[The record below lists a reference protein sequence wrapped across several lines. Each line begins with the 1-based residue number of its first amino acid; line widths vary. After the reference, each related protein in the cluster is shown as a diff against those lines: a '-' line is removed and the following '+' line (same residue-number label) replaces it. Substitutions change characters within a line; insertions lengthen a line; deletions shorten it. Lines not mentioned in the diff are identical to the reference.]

1 MKAYAANL
9 INHDYHHFKNKKWEQ
24 KNTQNKQNLIILI
37 MSDVKEEKCSFSLS
51 LSPTGHLISDSLR
64 MISFQRDFFAYF
76 LKRKIFLRV
85 VWERCW
91 EIRFQSDCWG
101 RSRVQVN
108 IIIIVKKM
116 WLKSRASYVIFFSME
131 DVSLLLFL
139 WLISICSKNC
149 LRLCF
154 FSWFIKKGS
163 AVLFVSSFLPMIY
176 WFLSFCALF
185 KG

>member
-1 MKAYAANL
+1 
-9 INHDYHHFKNKKWEQ
+9 
-24 KNTQNKQNLIILI
+24 
-37 MSDVKEEKCSFSLS
+37 
-51 LSPTGHLISDSLR
+51 

-116 WLKSRASYVIFFSME
+116 WLKFRASYVIFFLYGRCVTLALLMINFNLFKKLLE
-131 DVSLLLFL
+131 ALLFFHGSSRKVL
-139 WLISICSKNC
+139 L
-149 LRLCF
+149 F
-154 FSWFIKKGS
+154 FSFLLFFQWFIDFFHF
-163 AVLFVSSFLPMIY
+163 VPYLRDNFLFFCESSSFD
-176 WFLSFCALF
+176 
-185 KG
+185 